1 MVTSA
6 DSCRTGEIES
16 VVTVELVYVGGLL
29 RTVVNIYY
37 CLCEDLLELGS
48 LAKKSWMSGQSG
60 QLPDGQKTSMGA
72 EWATSHNTPR
82 VTNLFYLIAMGLE
95 CGSDGRKGSRVS

>member
-29 RTVVNIYY
+29 RTVNIYY

-48 LAKKSWMSGQSG
+48 MAKKSWMSG
-60 QLPDGQKTSMGA
+60 
-72 EWATSHNTPR
+72 
-82 VTNLFYLIAMGLE
+82 
-95 CGSDGRKGSRVS
+95 